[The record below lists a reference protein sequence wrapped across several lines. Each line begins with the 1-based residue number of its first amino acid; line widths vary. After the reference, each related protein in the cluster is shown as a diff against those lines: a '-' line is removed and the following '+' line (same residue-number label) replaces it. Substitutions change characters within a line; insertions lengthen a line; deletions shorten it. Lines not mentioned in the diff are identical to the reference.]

1 MFGTTQKTPQSWD
14 VSISTMASDPAAHSN
29 NSYSK
34 GDQPEGSLGESLI
47 SASAPLRW
55 SIHWS
60 MFEDAE
66 WKKSGWWGFRSYV
79 SIAINTTLRLPETS
93 NVIQPPVRKTCGQL
107 GCYVQMTGICAFVC
121 HSKGKKPAHPT
132 SPPQHLLDLSAESP
146 MREGSMRKTFMS
158 LQLSI
163 FWLICWESQSA
174 QFQCSFVVFH
184 GWWLSL
190 PKFLG
195 QATSSSSSLWP
206 FHSKMTWTLCSL
218 CSVHTSHRWQN
229 VMMTQCHAWEIT
241 V

>member
-34 GDQPEGSLGESLI
+34 GDQSEGSLGESLI

-121 HSKGKKPAHPT
+121 HSKEKNRPT
-132 SPPQHLLDLSAESP
+132 PHL
-146 MREGSMRKTFMS
+146 R
-158 LQLSI
+158 LSI
-163 FWLICWESQSA
+163 YLTCQLKAQCGREAWEKHSCLSNFQYSGWFVENPKVHNFNAVSWYFMVDDYPSPNSWAKRLQAALLYDHFTVRWLGHCVP
-174 QFQCSFVVFH
+174 FVPYIRVT
-184 GWWLSL
+184 GDKMWWWL
-190 PKFLG
+190 
-195 QATSSSSSLWP
+195 
-206 FHSKMTWTLCSL
+206 
-218 CSVHTSHRWQN
+218 N
-229 VMMTQCHAWEIT
+229 VMHGK
-241 V
+241 